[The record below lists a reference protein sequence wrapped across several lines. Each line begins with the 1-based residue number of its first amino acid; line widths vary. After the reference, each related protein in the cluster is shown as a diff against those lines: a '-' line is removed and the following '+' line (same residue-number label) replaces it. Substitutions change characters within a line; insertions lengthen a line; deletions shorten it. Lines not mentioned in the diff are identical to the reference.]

1 MVYPDNFENK
11 IGFDRI
17 RSQVKALCV
26 TQGAVDKLFEAAFS
40 DDYESVVARLGQV
53 FEMRTVLMMDNGLPE
68 GSFVDMDA
76 FLKKGAVEGS
86 FLEVGELAALRKG
99 LAMVHGLVA
108 FFNSRT
114 DEQYPQLRA
123 LCSGVD
129 GFPEIINHIDSIV
142 DKFGKVRDNASA
154 ELFSL
159 RRTIRDRESQVSRRL
174 QQIMGQA
181 QASGIVDGD
190 VSVSIREGRAVIP
203 VAAANKKKI
212 KGLIHDESA
221 TGKTVYIEPIE
232 VVELNNELKALEYEE
247 RREVVRILT
256 RFTDAIRPDLP
267 RIRESGDF
275 LTTMDFIRAKARFAL
290 ANDCTLP
297 IVENRS
303 SIRLIRAR
311 HTLLAQTLRRE
322 GKEIVPLDLTLTDDK
337 HILVISGPNA
347 GGKSVCLKT
356 VGLLQY
362 MLQKGFL
369 VSVSENS
376 EMGIFKDIFIDIG
389 DEQSIENDLS
399 TYSSHLLNMKNI
411 LRSAGERSLIL
422 IDEFG
427 TGTEPIIGGAIA
439 EALLEKFEQ
448 RHCFGVITTH
458 YSNLKYYA
466 SNARGIRNGA
476 MTFDVQNIR
485 PLFRLEMGKPGSS
498 FAVEIAR
505 KIGLPEE
512 IIRNASEKAG
522 SDHINIERQLR
533 EIARDRR
540 YWEQKRDKIRQAE
553 KRVDELSEK
562 YQSEL
567 ETLKAERSRLLREAK
582 AEARQ
587 LTAEANKQIENTIR
601 VIRESQADKEKT
613 LAVRRKMEEFKEK
626 LERDSSGDEAI
637 DRKIEQIRQRE
648 QRRAER
654 RNRKPESGSATPAPP
669 PEKSRSIEPGVKV
682 RIKGQDAVGEVVS
695 VSGKRATVGFGQILT
710 TLDTERLEPISNAE
724 YKKAVRNER
733 PAPAPVT
740 NYSTSERRLQFTQQI
755 DVRGMRVSEALQAT
769 QDFVDEAI
777 MLGFSEIRILHGK
790 GTGAL
795 KEEIRNYLRAVDLVK
810 SARDEHEELG
820 GAGITVVKLDL

>member
-114 DEQYPQLRA
+114 DEQYPQLRT

-347 GGKSVCLKT
+347 GCNLPSRSTCAVCGCPKRCRLRR
-356 VGLLQY
+356 
-362 MLQKGFL
+362 
-369 VSVSENS
+369 
-376 EMGIFKDIFIDIG
+376 I
-389 DEQSIENDLS
+389 LS
-399 TYSSHLLNMKNI
+399 TRRSCWVFPKSGFCTAKVPGPSKRRFAITCARSIWSKAPGTSTKNSAGPA
-411 LRSAGERSLIL
+411 LRSSSWIYRLN
-422 IDEFG
+422 F
-427 TGTEPIIGGAIA
+427 TGSGRRPGG
-439 EALLEKFEQ
+439 
-448 RHCFGVITTH
+448 RRGCF
-458 YSNLKYYA
+458 
-466 SNARGIRNGA
+466 R
-476 MTFDVQNIR
+476 
-485 PLFRLEMGKPGSS
+485 
-498 FAVEIAR
+498 FAVH
-505 KIGLPEE
+505 
-512 IIRNASEKAG
+512 S
-522 SDHINIERQLR
+522 
-533 EIARDRR
+533 
-540 YWEQKRDKIRQAE
+540 Y
-553 KRVDELSEK
+553 
-562 YQSEL
+562 
-567 ETLKAERSRLLREAK
+567 
-582 AEARQ
+582 
-587 LTAEANKQIENTIR
+587 
-601 VIRESQADKEKT
+601 
-613 LAVRRKMEEFKEK
+613 
-626 LERDSSGDEAI
+626 
-637 DRKIEQIRQRE
+637 
-648 QRRAER
+648 
-654 RNRKPESGSATPAPP
+654 
-669 PEKSRSIEPGVKV
+669 
-682 RIKGQDAVGEVVS
+682 
-695 VSGKRATVGFGQILT
+695 
-710 TLDTERLEPISNAE
+710 
-724 YKKAVRNER
+724 
-733 PAPAPVT
+733 
-740 NYSTSERRLQFTQQI
+740 
-755 DVRGMRVSEALQAT
+755 
-769 QDFVDEAI
+769 
-777 MLGFSEIRILHGK
+777 
-790 GTGAL
+790 
-795 KEEIRNYLRAVDLVK
+795 
-810 SARDEHEELG
+810 
-820 GAGITVVKLDL
+820 